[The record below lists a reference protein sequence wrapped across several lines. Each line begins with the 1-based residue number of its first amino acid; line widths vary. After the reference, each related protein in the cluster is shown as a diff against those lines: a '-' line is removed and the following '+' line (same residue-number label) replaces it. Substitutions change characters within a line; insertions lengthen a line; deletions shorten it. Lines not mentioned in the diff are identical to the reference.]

1 VPFDKLSAHNSL
13 NLSRAVRVTS
23 IRRLS
28 TEALP
33 SRGRRK
39 KPKEFEM
46 ALRNYLVGEVT
57 EDFVDGLLTRREAL
71 RRLTLLGLSLSS
83 ATALLAACGDGGGAS
98 GAGGAASPPAA
109 TTPTAA
115 GTGTTEPGEA
125 VRFAGPA
132 GELQGAWAE
141 AADPKGAVL
150 VIHENRGLTP
160 HFFDLVGRLGNESY
174 SALCVDLLSAQGG
187 TGSLGDPA
195 AAPTALANTPPEQLL
210 ADLQAGIDELE
221 KRVSGAKVGAV
232 GFCFGGGMTWN
243 LLQTGE
249 QRLAAAIPFYGP
261 APDNPDFS
269 KAKAA
274 VYAIY
279 GEQDERVNATRES
292 AEAALKAAGLTYE
305 IRTFAGAGHAFFND
319 TGPRYNA
326 EAAQQAWQEVLD
338 WFGQH
343 LA

>member
-1 VPFDKLSAHNSL
+1 
-13 NLSRAVRVTS
+13 
-23 IRRLS
+23 
-28 TEALP
+28 
-33 SRGRRK
+33 
-39 KPKEFEM
+39 M
-46 ALRNYLVGEVT
+46 ALRNYLVGEVA
-57 EDFVDGLLTRREAL
+57 EDFVDGLLSRREAL
-71 RRLTLLGLSLSS
+71 RRLTLLGLSVSS
-83 ATALLAACGDGGGAS
+83 ATALLAACGEPTGGGS
-98 GAGGAASPPAA
+98 GAPSPAA
-109 TTPTAA
+109 DTPTPAPVTTTPGRTA
-115 GTGTTEPGEA
+115 TTKSGEA

-141 AADPKGAVL
+141 AEDPQGALL

-160 HFFDLVGRLGNESY
+160 HFIDLVGRYAGASY

-195 AAPTALANTPPEQLL
+195 AAPTTLANTRPEQLV

-221 KRVSGAKVGAV
+221 RRVSGAKVGAV

-243 LLQTGE
+243 LLQAGE
-249 QRLAAAIPFYGP
+249 QRLAAAVPFYGP
-261 APDNPDFS
+261 APESPDFS

-274 VYAIY
+274 VYAVY
-279 GEQDERVNATRES
+279 GEQDERVNASRER

-305 IRTFAGAGHAFFND
+305 IQTFAGAGHAFFND

-326 EAAQQAWQEVLD
+326 EAAEQAWQDMLD
-338 WFGQH
+338 WFNQH

>member
-1 VPFDKLSAHNSL
+1 
-13 NLSRAVRVTS
+13 
-23 IRRLS
+23 
-28 TEALP
+28 
-33 SRGRRK
+33 
-39 KPKEFEM
+39 M
-46 ALRNYLVGEVT
+46 ALRNYLVGEVA
-57 EDFVDGLLTRREAL
+57 EDFADGLLNRREAM
-71 RRLTLLGLSLSS
+71 RRLGLLGLSLSS
-83 ATALLAACGDGGGAS
+83 ATALLAACGDGGGDQP
-98 GAGGAASPPAA
+98 GAAA
-109 TTPTAA
+109 TTSAPAAPTSAP
-115 GTGTTEPGEA
+115 GRTDSTKPGEP

-141 AADPKGAVL
+141 ASEPQGALL

-160 HFFDLVGRLGNESY
+160 HFIDLVGRFAGASY

-195 AAPTALANTPPEQLL
+195 AAPTALANTPPEQLV
-210 ADLQAGIDELE
+210 ADLRAGIDELE
-221 KRVSGAKVGAV
+221 KRVPDAKVGVV

-243 LLQTGE
+243 LLQVGE
-249 QRLAAAIPFYGP
+249 QRMAAAAPFYGP

-274 VYAIY
+274 VYAVY
-279 GEQDERVNATRES
+279 AEQDERVNASQER

-319 TGPRYNA
+319 TGQRYNP
-326 EAAQQAWQEVLD
+326 EAAQQAWDELLD
-338 WFGQH
+338 WYNQH